1 MVRQIPS
8 SEQLPSSIS
17 SFFREYRVATLLKQ
31 SRVTKQA
38 GIPAIR
44 LFAFL
49 FSLVFSGRSL
59 SWHLDPKR
67 ATGFCKDTVYR
78 FLNIPGHNWRR
89 FLLLLAQS
97 VITRMQPLTS
107 EDRTDVL
114 IVDDSLYSRNRS
126 KKVELLA
133 RVYDHAAHRF
143 VRGFRML
150 TLGWSDGNSFVPL
163 AFSLLSSEKAEN
175 RLHDMDPSMD
185 RRTSGYHRRRESMGK
200 ATVVLFDLLA
210 QAQAAGVKTR
220 ILLFDSW
227 FAFPSTIVRAV
238 GEGMTVICMLKAM
251 KTVTYLVQG
260 KRLTLPQI
268 YATVKKRRGRA
279 KILASVLVEVGQN
292 EQGQGVPAKIVFVRD
307 RNRSKQWLALLCT
320 DTTLSDEEVIRLY
333 GKRWD
338 IEVFF
343 KVLKSQLRLARE
355 LQGRSYDAMVAH
367 TTIVFT
373 RYILLSVETRNEL
386 DPRTLGSLF
395 LAMCDEMTDL
405 RYVEAIA
412 LLLQLL
418 AQATDGAAPEELM
431 KIEEAVQYF
440 LASLPSAIKVRL
452 AA

>member
-1 MVRQIPS
+1 MVRQIPPW
-8 SEQLPSSIS
+8 EQLPSSVS
-17 SFFREYRVATLLKQ
+17 SLFREYRLAALLKQ
-31 SRVTKQA
+31 SRISKQA
-38 GIPAIR
+38 GIPATR
-44 LFAFL
+44 LFEFL
-49 FSLVFSGRSL
+49 LTLVFSGRSL
-59 SWHLDPKR
+59 SWNLDQQR
-67 ATGFCKDTVYR
+67 AAGFCKDTVYR
-78 FLNIPGHNWRR
+78 FLNAPRHNWRR
-89 FLLLLAQS
+89 FLLLLAQT
-97 VITRMQPLTS
+97 VIARMKRLTAD
-107 EDRTDVL
+107 DRTDVL
-114 IVDDSLYSRNRS
+114 IVDDSLYSRHRS

-175 RLHDMDPSMD
+175 RLHEMDQTLD
-185 RRTSGYHRRRESMGK
+185 RRTSGYARRRESMGK

-210 QAQAAGVKTR
+210 QAQAAGVKAR

-251 KTVTYLVQG
+251 KTVTYLVLG

-268 YATVKKRRGRA
+268 YAVVRKRRGRA
-279 KILASVLVEVGQN
+279 KVLASVLVEVGQN
-292 EQGQGVPAKIVFVRD
+292 EQGQGIAAKIVFVRD

-373 RYILLSVETRNEL
+373 RYILLAAETRNEL
-386 DPRTLGSLF
+386 DPRTLGALF
-395 LAMCDEMTDL
+395 LALCDEMTDI
-405 RYVEAIA
+405 RYVDAIG
-412 LLLQLL
+412 LLLELL
-418 AQATDGAAPEELM
+418 AQAVEGIAPENTR
-431 KIEEAVQYF
+431 KIEEAVQHF
-440 LASLPSAIKVRL
+440 VAHLPNAIKARL
-452 AA
+452 VA

>member
-1 MVRQIPS
+1 M
-8 SEQLPSSIS
+8 
-17 SFFREYRVATLLKQ
+17 A
-31 SRVTKQA
+31 KQA

-44 LFAFL
+44 LFEFL
-49 FSLVFSGRSL
+49 LTLVFSGRSL
-59 SWHLDPKR
+59 SWNLDHQR
-67 ATGFCKDTVYR
+67 TAGFCKDTVYR
-78 FLNIPGHNWRR
+78 FLNASGYNWRR
-89 FLLLLAQS
+89 FLLLLAQA

-126 KKVELLA
+126 KKVERLA
-133 RVYDHAAHRF
+133 RVYDHATHRF

-185 RRTSGYHRRRESMGK
+185 RRTSGYRRRRESMGK

-210 QAQAAGVKTR
+210 QAKAAGVKTR

-227 FAFPSTIVRAV
+227 FAFPSTIVRAA

-251 KTVTYLVQG
+251 KTVTHLVQG

-268 YATVKKRRGRA
+268 YATVRKRRGRA
-279 KILASVLVEVGQN
+279 KILASVLVEVGKN
-292 EQGQGVPAKIVFVRD
+292 EQGQGVAARIVFVRD

-355 LQGRSYDAMVAH
+355 LQGRSYDALVAH

-373 RYILLSVETRNEL
+373 RYILLAVETRNEL
-386 DPRTLGSLF
+386 DPRTLGALF
-395 LAMCDEMTDL
+395 LAMCDEMTDV
-405 RYVEAIA
+405 RYADAIA

-418 AQATDGAAPEELM
+418 AQAVDGADPNNTA
-431 KIEEAVQYF
+431 KIIEAVQHF
-440 LASLPSAIKVRL
+440 VASLPSAIKAQL